1 MLGLT
6 VAKRKDLLIAA
17 EAVGIFRPPAAD
29 RGVGSV
35 RGEPRIVVDTS
46 AIIDGRIAEIVESG
60 FIYGTL
66 VIPRFVLDEL
76 QHIADSSDALRRNR
90 GRRGLE
96 ILNRMQK
103 EPATPV
109 EIVEDDVPE
118 IAEVDAKLVALAL
131 ARSRV
136 ILTNDYNLNRVAE
149 LQGVRVMNIN
159 SLANAVKP
167 AVLPGEE
174 LRVRVIQEGKE
185 AGPGRRLPRRRDD
198 DRGRGRRAAHRSRA
212 RRVGDARP
220 PDRGRTD
227 DLRPATAR
235 LSGPAGGVR
244 RRRHRRRRRAHRRG
258 WADATSWRSRS
269 AAGRSWPGP
278 STRWPRRRRLRGSSS
293 SPPSDRRP
301 VVAAA
306 PWLPAVVIDVV
317 AGGDRR
323 QESVRRGSRRSIG
336 PRPTRPGSCS
346 STTPPGRSS
355 TRRSSAPSRRRPPN
369 TGRRSRS
376 CPSRRRSSALDGD
389 LVGATVDRS
398 DLGAAQTPQG
408 VRRDLLREAYRRF
421 PADGPADL
429 HR

>member
-1 MLGLT
+1 MIRYIRVLGAALGGAIGLALATSGDGLFTGRDYAGAYLAAWVIAWVVVGFAILPYLTVVPAQWLIRQVEALSTAEFVAAVIGLLLGLLMGLLLGIPLSGLADPWGQLLPLGVSVFLGLGMLGLV

-17 EAVGIFRPPAAD
+17 EAVGIFRPPAPE
-29 RGVGSV
+29 RGAGLS

-103 EPATPV
+103 EPGTPV
-109 EIVEDDVPE
+109 EIVEDDVPD

-136 ILTNDYNLNRVAE
+136 ILTNDFNLNRVAE

-185 AGPGRRLPRRRDD
+185 VGQGVGFLDD
-198 DRGRGRRAAHRSRA
+198 GTMIVIEGGA
-212 RRVGDARP
+212 RHIDKDLDVSVTRVLQ
-220 PDRGRTD
+220 T
-227 DLRPATAR
+227 
-235 LSGPAGGVR
+235 V
-244 RRRHRRRRRAHRRG
+244 
-258 WADATSWRSRS
+258 
-269 AAGRSWPGP
+269 AGRMIFAQ
-278 STRWPRRRRLRGSSS
+278 PR
-293 SPPSDRRP
+293 
-301 VVAAA
+301 
-306 PWLPAVVIDVV
+306 
-317 AGGDRR
+317 
-323 QESVRRGSRRSIG
+323 
-336 PRPTRPGSCS
+336 
-346 STTPPGRSS
+346 
-355 TRRSSAPSRRRPPN
+355 
-369 TGRRSRS
+369 
-376 CPSRRRSSALDGD
+376 LD
-389 LVGATVDRS
+389 
-398 DLGAAQTPQG
+398 
-408 VRRDLLREAYRRF
+408 
-421 PADGPADL
+421 
-429 HR
+429 